1 MRDRHRPLKSYC
13 KVRLL
18 PGERKR
24 TEPMAA
30 RLAPDEVRRM
40 HRSLHHLVAAAP
52 GSDDELPAEVR
63 RLGSMVVTS
72 DKISNLTGTTP
83 NGRLGLNS
91 FRQEHVSW
99 SLTHEGGDVTHS
111 RRELAG
117 LFTAFAAAGS
127 AHAATLPSRTYRF
140 EDMPVRKGATA
151 VSRAILQGQTRTG
164 YGIEIHQTELPPGQA
179 PHPPHRHLHEE
190 MVMVREGTLEVTIS
204 GKAVTLGPGSVAYVA
219 SNEEHGWRNVGT
231 SQASY
236 FVLTLGRDL

>member
-1 MRDRHRPLKSYC
+1 
-13 KVRLL
+13 
-18 PGERKR
+18 
-24 TEPMAA
+24 
-30 RLAPDEVRRM
+30 M
-40 HRSLHHLVAAAP
+40 HRSLHYPVAAVP
-52 GSDDELPAEVR
+52 WSDDEVLSEVR
-63 RLGSMVVTS
+63 QSMRVCALQLVGCGNVENSGFCVGAKATLTDHEWLGSMILTC
-72 DKISNLTGTTP
+72 DKRSNLTGTTP

-91 FRQEHVSW
+91 FGQEHVSW
-99 SLTHEGGDVTHS
+99 SLTYEGGDVTHS